1 MQVDQATGSKVTTKK
16 SVEAKRL
23 MQEYSKDFGRTLNY
37 IDTIT
42 KIRARVGTLS
52 RNTYYKYKKESFE
65 QMA

>member
-1 MQVDQATGSKVTTKK
+1 
-16 SVEAKRL
+16 